1 MNALEPDIQTECESP
16 VAIILAAGEGC
27 RLADHEGSPKPLVSV
42 VGLSLA
48 ERCIC
53 GLLEAGVRRFV
64 VVLGHEAERVRS
76 HFEDIGRQRDCE
88 IAFVVAQH
96 WAKGNGSSALAAHS
110 AVGDPPFLLT
120 MVDHLLSPAA
130 IEEVL
135 AYPPSAG
142 EITLGV
148 DGAKD
153 NVFDPADVTRVCRQ
167 NGRVVA
173 IGKELEE
180 WNAGDTGL
188 FYCTGAIFLA
198 LERAQSKG
206 AYSLTDGVL
215 ECIDN
220 GGVRAVDVS
229 AQPWLDVDTP
239 EALAEAELRIR
250 ASLCKGQDDG
260 FISQHLNRVIS
271 RPISLRL
278 ARTPITPNQI
288 TVTSF
293 LLGMFGAVLLAFAE
307 LSYWIAGGIIIQ
319 AASILDG
326 CDGEIAR
333 LKYLQSAGGAWL
345 DTILDRYADAA
356 LAIAVTLSAARV
368 VPAAPWV
375 WVSGC
380 TCAVGFLMASY
391 ITKEYQIR
399 FGRPYP
405 NTVIARLKRRDL
417 RILIVA
423 VGAIMGHPFTA
434 LLVVGFLS
442 HFSVIWI
449 LLHGANASEPTRRP
463 STMLNAR
470 VPN

>member
-1 MNALEPDIQTECESP
+1 MKAPEPDLETDCEPP

-27 RLADHEGSPKPLVSV
+27 RLVDHGGSPKPLVSL

-53 GLLEAGVRRFV
+53 GLLEASVRRFV

-76 HFEDIGRQRDCE
+76 HFEELGRRRDCE
-88 IAFVVAQH
+88 ITFVVAQE
-96 WAKGNGSSALAAHS
+96 WAKGNGASALAAHS
-110 AVGDPPFLLT
+110 AVGEQPFLLT
-120 MVDHLLSPAA
+120 MVDHLLSRAA

-135 AYPPSAG
+135 AHPPPAG
-142 EITLGV
+142 EIALGV

-153 NVFDPADVTRVCRQ
+153 NVFDPADLTRVCRQ
-167 NGRVVA
+167 NGHVVA

-198 LERAQSKG
+198 LERAQSRG
-206 AYSLTDGVL
+206 AYSLTDGVR
-215 ECIDN
+215 ECIDHD
-220 GGVRAVDVS
+220 GVRAVDVS

-239 EALAEAELRIR
+239 EALAEAKLRLR
-250 ASLCKGQDDG
+250 ASLSKGQDDG
-260 FISQHLNRVIS
+260 FISQHLNRAIS
-271 RPISLRL
+271 RPISLWL

-293 LLGMFGAVLLAFAE
+293 LLGVLGAALLALADISF
-307 LSYWIAGGIIIQ
+307 WIAGGIIIQ

-326 CDGEIAR
+326 CDGEVAR
-333 LKYLQSAGGAWL
+333 LKYSKSARGAWL
-345 DTILDRYADAA
+345 DTILDRYADAG

-417 RILIVA
+417 RIFIVA

-434 LLVVGFLS
+434 LLVVGLLS
-442 HFSVIWI
+442 HFSVLWI
-449 LLHGANASEPTRRP
+449 LLRGLRESKRRP
-463 STMLNAR
+463 STRPNGT
-470 VPN
+470 VPS